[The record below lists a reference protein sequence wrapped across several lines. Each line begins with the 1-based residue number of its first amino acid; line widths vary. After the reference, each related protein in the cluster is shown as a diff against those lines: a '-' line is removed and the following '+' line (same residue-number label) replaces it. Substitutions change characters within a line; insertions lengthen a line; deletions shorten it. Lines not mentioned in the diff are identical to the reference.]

1 MTFIHLLTLVVC
13 FADNKIPRA
22 GLLPVSRIDWQRGR
36 DSRTEGKE
44 VLSSKAR
51 LMFVPRP
58 RSERNTASRAVAGVA
73 VLIGREEE
81 DSRTEGKE
89 VLSSKA
95 RLMFV
100 SRPRSERNTA
110 SRAVA
115 GVAVLIGRRKRIRVP
130 KEKRCRRAKR
140 D

>member
-1 MTFIHLLTLVVC
+1 MAVLI
-13 FADNKIPRA
+13 
-22 GLLPVSRIDWQRGR
+22 GR
-36 DSRTEGKE
+36 EEEDSRTEGKE
-44 VLSSKAR
+44 VPSSKAR

-89 VLSSKA
+89 VPSSKA

-100 SRPRSERNTA
+100 PRPRSERNTA

-115 GVAVLIGRRKRIRVP
+115 GVAVLIGREEGIRTLESVTFTRFP
-130 KEKRCRRAKR
+130 IVRHKPN
-140 D
+140 